1 VRGHDKLPP
10 PAPVNVPLSFAIT
23 FLIVNGDCVLLKVLD
38 LTRPLDKRV
47 YRGTLPTCHDFNITT
62 ASLDRVLLVIG
73 FSAGQIQLID
83 PISKE
88 LSRLYNEE
96 VGSTAL

>member
-1 VRGHDKLPP
+1 M
-10 PAPVNVPLSFAIT
+10 
-23 FLIVNGDCVLLKVLD
+23 
-38 LTRPLDKRV
+38 
-47 YRGTLPTCHDFNITT
+47 
-62 ASLDRVLLVIG
+62 DRVLLVIG

-96 VGSTAL
+96 VCFVTLILCHEIAKCHAVITIIF

>member
-1 VRGHDKLPP
+1 MSLQ
-10 PAPVNVPLSFAIT
+10 
-23 FLIVNGDCVLLKVLD
+23 VLD

-47 YRGTLPTCHDFNITT
+47 YRGTLPTCHDFNVKT

-88 LSRLYNEE
+88 LSRLFNEE
-96 VGSTAL
+96 VGVFLLHGCYKRTV

>member
-1 VRGHDKLPP
+1 
-10 PAPVNVPLSFAIT
+10 
-23 FLIVNGDCVLLKVLD
+23 LKVLD

-47 YRGTLPTCHDFNITT
+47 YRGTLPTCHDFNMTT

-83 PISKE
+83 PVSKE

-96 VGSTAL
+96 AGIITVDIVSLRASLWQKLTC

>member
-1 VRGHDKLPP
+1 MN
-10 PAPVNVPLSFAIT
+10 VNCNS
-23 FLIVNGDCVLLKVLD
+23 LLTKVLD

-62 ASLDRVLLVIG
+62 ASVDRVLLVVG

-96 VGSTAL
+96 VDIVTFSHSI

>member
-1 VRGHDKLPP
+1 MHL
-10 PAPVNVPLSFAIT
+10 FQ
-23 FLIVNGDCVLLKVLD
+23 VLD

-47 YRGTLPTCHDFNITT
+47 YRGTLPTCHDFNVIT
-62 ASLDRVLLVIG
+62 SSPEHVMLVIG

-96 VGSTAL
+96 VKVNY

>member
-1 VRGHDKLPP
+1 
-10 PAPVNVPLSFAIT
+10 
-23 FLIVNGDCVLLKVLD
+23 
-38 LTRPLDKRV
+38 LDKRV
-47 YRGTLPTCHDFNITT
+47 YRGTLPTCHDFNIST
-62 ASLDRVLLVIG
+62 ASVDRVLLVVG

-96 VGSTAL
+96 VGIIAV

>member
-1 VRGHDKLPP
+1 LN
-10 PAPVNVPLSFAIT
+10 VNCNS
-23 FLIVNGDCVLLKVLD
+23 LLTKVLD

-62 ASLDRVLLVIG
+62 ASVDRVLLVVG

-96 VGSTAL
+96 VDIVTFSHSI

>member
-1 VRGHDKLPP
+1 MSVIIYY
-10 PAPVNVPLSFAIT
+10 NCNCI
-23 FLIVNGDCVLLKVLD
+23 LLKVLD

-62 ASLDRVLLVIG
+62 ASLDRVLLIIG

-83 PISKE
+83 PVSKE

-96 VGSTAL
+96 AGSITVDTVSCTKADLLDVIHS

>member
-1 VRGHDKLPP
+1 
-10 PAPVNVPLSFAIT
+10 
-23 FLIVNGDCVLLKVLD
+23 
-38 LTRPLDKRV
+38 LDKRV

-83 PISKE
+83 PITKE

-96 VGSTAL
+96 ASSISVQKINLLDVM

>member
-1 VRGHDKLPP
+1 M
-10 PAPVNVPLSFAIT
+10 NVSCNFLLS
-23 FLIVNGDCVLLKVLD
+23 KVLD

-62 ASLDRVLLVIG
+62 ASVDRVLLVVG

-96 VGSTAL
+96 VHITTV

>member
-1 VRGHDKLPP
+1 MSEV
-10 PAPVNVPLSFAIT
+10 VNCT
-23 FLIVNGDCVLLKVLD
+23 CVSLKVLD

-47 YRGTLPTCHDFNITT
+47 YRGTLPTCHDFNVTT
-62 ASLDRVLLVIG
+62 ASVDRVLLVIG

-96 VGSTAL
+96 ASSITINTLS

>member
-1 VRGHDKLPP
+1 MC
-10 PAPVNVPLSFAIT
+10 SAI
-23 FLIVNGDCVLLKVLD
+23 FVYFQVLD

-47 YRGTLPTCHDFNITT
+47 YRGTLPTCHDFNTSTT
-62 ASLDRVLLVIG
+62 SSEHVMLIIG

-88 LSRLYNEE
+88 LSRLFNEE
-96 VGSTAL
+96 VVSRHY